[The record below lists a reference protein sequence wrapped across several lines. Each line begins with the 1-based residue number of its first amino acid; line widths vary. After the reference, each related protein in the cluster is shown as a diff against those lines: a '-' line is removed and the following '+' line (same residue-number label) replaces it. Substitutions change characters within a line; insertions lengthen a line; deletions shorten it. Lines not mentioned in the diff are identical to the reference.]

1 MGRNSAGSQMKIT
14 PQPIIGFPPF
24 FYLFCYDII
33 CSIKGM
39 DWGAITNYIGN
50 IDWATPTWDLFI
62 VLFFIVGA
70 LLYGLS
76 LGRDRIIVILVSIY
90 MGLAVVSNAPYIQN
104 FNAELTINQNFV
116 IKIGMFLGVFVLL
129 FFLLSRSALL
139 KTLGSNAGGSWWQVI
154 AFSFLQCGL
163 MISVTLSFL
172 PAGATEN
179 LSDFVQQSFLSDPAR
194 FCWLVL
200 PIVLMA
206 FVKGK
211 KKEEE

>member
-1 MGRNSAGSQMKIT
+1 M
-14 PQPIIGFPPF
+14 
-24 FYLFCYDII
+24 L
-33 CSIKGM
+33 M
-39 DWGAITNYIGN
+39 DWGVVTSYIGT

-90 MGLAVVSNAPYIQN
+90 MGLAVVSNAPYLQD

-116 IKIGMFLGVFVLL
+116 IKIGVFLGVFVLL

-139 KTLGSNAGGSWWQVI
+139 KTLGSNASGSWWQVI

-172 PAGATEN
+172 PAGTTDN
-179 LSDFVQQSFLSDPAR
+179 LSPFVQQAFLSDPAR
-194 FCWLVL
+194 FSWLVL

-211 KKEEE
+211 KKEED